1 VYGPERRG
9 ENNVKMDHKEIVRK
23 GVVWIDLAQDRDK
36 WRVVVNL
43 VTWSHNRGL
52 HNVLGI
58 LD

>member
-1 VYGPERRG
+1 
-9 ENNVKMDHKEIVRK
+9 MDHKDIVRK
-23 GVVWIDLAQDRDK
+23 DIVWIDLARDRDK

-43 VTWSHNRGL
+43 VTWSHSCGL